1 MRYDKVKV
9 LILWI
14 FARLKRL
21 EPEEKTQ
28 IYTVFRTVIKENP
41 MELEVKIL
49 DIDLEHIRRIMEE
62 AGATLVKDEQQDNL
76 IYDFPDRR
84 LLKAQGYARI
94 RVVEDHR
101 TKKVDVLMTTKR
113 LISRD
118 VVKRM
123 EEFETPVSDRET
135 GEGIFKALGL
145 ELIQNIRKTRESYQV
160 KNSLVEIDINEK
172 EFVPFPYLEVESPTV
187 EELEEIV
194 ALLGYTMA
202 DTSSKSIFQI
212 LEERGLTPTTPK
224 GL

>member
-14 FARLKRL
+14 FAKLKRF

-194 ALLGYTMA
+194 DLLGYTMA

>member
-9 LILWI
+9 LILRI
-14 FARLKRL
+14 FARLKRI

-28 IYTVFRTVIKENP
+28 ILTVPRTEIKENP

-49 DIDLEHIRRIMEE
+49 DIDLEHIRRVMEE
-62 AGATLVKDEQQDNL
+62 AGAALVKDEQQDNL

-101 TKKVDVLMTTKR
+101 TQKVDVLMTTKR

-194 ALLGYTMA
+194 TLLGYTMA

-212 LEERGLTPTTPK
+212 LEDRGLTPTTPK

>member
-1 MRYDKVKV
+1 LRYDKVKV
-9 LILWI
+9 LILRI

-28 IYTVFRTVIKENP
+28 ILTVPRTEIKENP

-49 DIDLEHIRRIMEE
+49 DIDLEHIRRVMEE
-62 AGATLVKDEQQDNL
+62 AGAALVKDEQQDNL

>member
-1 MRYDKVKV
+1 
-9 LILWI
+9 
-14 FARLKRL
+14 
-21 EPEEKTQ
+21 
-28 IYTVFRTVIKENP
+28 

-49 DIDLEHIRRIMEE
+49 DIDLEHIRRVMEE
-62 AGATLVKDEQQDNL
+62 AGAALVKDEQQDNL

-101 TKKVDVLMTTKR
+101 TQKVDVLMTTKR

-194 ALLGYTMA
+194 TLLGYTMA